1 MKTIRG
7 FTGWMF
13 FGLVIV
19 GLLVFSQA
27 QAQQDHTC
35 QGGHNCNDGN
45 GGASIETTVGGDS
58 TRLFSVGGS
67 DMEIS
72 GCVATFSRLF
82 GLWQDAKIVPDCEAM
97 QEATR
102 LDSEAQHLAAAK
114 LRCGTKLYRKRLG
127 KGQDCIDAVILDKPL
142 AVPTLSG
149 LYNQA
154 AQYDERYEQQQEQQ
168 QELEQQVEEQAV
180 NYAMFV
186 ERFERKE
193 RADAAAAKKVRQQ
206 KAEDNVYLLGLVD
219 ELKEA
224 LGESGGELAQAD
236 E

>member
-1 MKTIRG
+1 MSAMLIII
-7 FTGWMF
+7 
-13 FGLVIV
+13 L
-19 GLLVFSQA
+19 SNQA
-27 QAQQDHTC
+27 QAQQDHKC
-35 QGGHNCNDGN
+35 QGGHNCNDN
-45 GGASIETTVGGDS
+45 GDPLSVETVVGGDE
-58 TRLFSVGGS
+58 TRLFSVGGA

-97 QEATR
+97 QEAAR
-102 LDSEAQHLAAAK
+102 LDSEGQHLAAAK

-127 KGQDCIDAVILDKPL
+127 KGQVCIKAVILTGEPL
-142 AVPTLSG
+142 DVPNLAG

-154 AQYDERYEQQQEQQ
+154 AQHDERYEQQQEQQ

-180 NYAMFV
+180 NYAMFI

-193 RADAAAAKKVRQQ
+193 RADAAVAKKVRKQ
-206 KAEDNVYLLGLVD
+206 KAEDNVYLRGLVD
-219 ELKEA
+219 ELKA
-224 LGESGGELAQAD
+224 LGEPANEEAD

>member
-1 MKTIRG
+1 MRTIRG
-7 FTGWMF
+7 FTGWLF
-13 FGLVIV
+13 FGLAILA
-19 GLLVFSQA
+19 LLVFSSQA

-45 GGASIETTVGGDS
+45 GSVAVDVATGGDS

-72 GCVATFSRLF
+72 GCLATFSWLF
-82 GLWQDAKIVPDCEAM
+82 GVRQFTKVVPDCEAL
-97 QEATR
+97 QEAAR
-102 LDSEAQHLAAAK
+102 LDAEGQHLAAAK
-114 LRCGTKLYRKRLG
+114 MRCGTKLYRKRLG
-127 KGQDCIDAVILDKPL
+127 KGQACIDAVILDKPL
-142 AVPTLSG
+142 EVPNLSG

-154 AQYDERYEQQQEQQ
+154 AQHDERYEQQQEQQ

-180 NYAMFV
+180 NYAMFI

-206 KAEDNVYLLGLVD
+206 KAEDNVYLRGLVN
-219 ELKEA
+219 ELKA
-224 LGESGGELAQAD
+224 LGETAD
-236 E
+236 ESTQTDD